1 MTMPAA
7 AQPLGEPV
15 SESLSEAAQAAAMSI
30 RLILTIADA
39 VRRAS
44 QKHHQGKEQ
53 ELPENDAR
61 RAEDGWAADELGNH
75 LPTAL
80 LTHLT
85 TSPDWPVMA
94 RQLLSL
100 SHAGVDLPAF
110 LPHLGQMASGVER
123 AVARNTARTKAE
135 GTDRWADL
143 LRATMPQGLVRDAIL
158 SSPAWPDIA
167 AAMGRL
173 HDQRLDV
180 ARILTD
186 AHTAGLGVDQ
196 AVAAATARATQPRAS
211 APAPAPASAPATAG
225 QPTPRP
231 APTTTASP
239 ASSPA
244 PTPAP
249 APAPAPAAAG
259 QPTSAPAPGSAP
271 HRPAS
276 PDAKRVWGP
285 LTEGITIPSD
295 LDLSDRTRA
304 LDQLSIHQAARTHYA
319 DQIRAHLPPQEAD
332 VLLNS
337 RLWPLLAARMRRID
351 SERPTDI
358 GPCLARLSPDDASW
372 RTGPPAE
379 LTKRLV
385 IATHHALTTPPGQP
399 LPTVARPSTTAA
411 RSRSTTTSA
420 TGQPPAP
427 SPAQPAAPA
436 RHRQAA
442 PAPRDA
448 DDRAATREAGGP
460 PAARRTSSAPAC
472 ARAAAR
478 PPARPRP
485 AVSRPRRPAREGPGT
500 PLAAADPGTPT
511 DRRRTGRRPPSEGA
525 GDRSFN
531 HSNSRV
537 FAWFNIRLV
546 ALAIIQR
553 LREEPPGHEKTA
565 RPLAPK
571 PGPDGFLIHRYA
583 VAQLPAARP
592 VPWCGPL
599 CISGMANPPATTPT
613 TAAPAS
619 AFPRTCPAPSAM
631 PWMKLLPTLCGLAC
645 SAPDCS
651 GPPLPTG

>member
-1 MTMPAA
+1 MTTPAA

-15 SESLSEAAQAAAMSI
+15 SESLSEAAQAAAMSV

-173 HDQRLDV
+173 HDQGLDV

-196 AVAAATARATQPRAS
+196 AVAAATARATQPRA
-211 APAPAPASAPATAG
+211 PAA
-225 QPTPRP
+225 
-231 APTTTASP
+231 
-239 ASSPA
+239 
-244 PTPAP
+244 

-271 HRPAS
+271 HRPVSA
-276 PDAKRVWGP
+276 DAKRVWGP

-304 LDQLSIHQAARTHYA
+304 LDQLGIHQAARTHYA
-319 DQIRAHLPPQEAD
+319 DRIRAHLPPQEAD

-351 SERPTDI
+351 SEHPTDI

-385 IATHHALTTPPGQP
+385 IATHYALTTPPGQP

-442 PAPRDA
+442 PAPRQ
-448 DDRAATREAGGP
+448 
-460 PAARRTSSAPAC
+460 
-472 ARAAAR
+472 
-478 PPARPRP
+478 
-485 AVSRPRRPAREGPGT
+485 
-500 PLAAADPGTPT
+500 
-511 DRRRTGRRPPSEGA
+511 GRGR
-525 GDRSFN
+525 
-531 HSNSRV
+531 
-537 FAWFNIRLV
+537 
-546 ALAIIQR
+546 
-553 LREEPPGHEKTA
+553 
-565 RPLAPK
+565 
-571 PGPDGFLIHRYA
+571 
-583 VAQLPAARP
+583 
-592 VPWCGPL
+592 
-599 CISGMANPPATTPT
+599 
-613 TAAPAS
+613 
-619 AFPRTCPAPSAM
+619 
-631 PWMKLLPTLCGLAC
+631 
-645 SAPDCS
+645 
-651 GPPLPTG
+651 

>member
-1 MTMPAA
+1 MTTPAA

-15 SESLSEAAQAAAMSI
+15 SESLSEAAQAAAMSV

-135 GTDRWADL
+135 GTDQWADL

-173 HDQRLDV
+173 HDQGLDV

-196 AVAAATARATQPRAS
+196 AVAAATARATQPRAP
-211 APAPAPASAPATAG
+211 APAPAPASAPAAAA
-225 QPTPRP
+225 QPTPPPSQQQLHAPAP
-231 APTTTASP
+231 APTTAVQ
-239 ASSPA
+239 

-249 APAPAPAAAG
+249 APAPAP
-259 QPTSAPAPGSAP
+259 TPGSAP
-271 HRPAS
+271 PRPAS

-304 LDQLSIHQAARTHYA
+304 LDQLRVDQSARTYYA
-319 DQIRAHLPPQEAD
+319 DRIRAHLPPREAD
-332 VLLNS
+332 TLLRS
-337 RLWPLLAARMRRID
+337 RLWPLLAARMRTID
-351 SERPTDI
+351 SHRPTDLT
-358 GPCLARLSPDDASW
+358 PSLARLTPDDASW
-372 RTGPPAE
+372 RTGPPEE

-385 IATHHALTTPPGQP
+385 IATHHALTTPLDQP
-399 LPTVARPSTTAA
+399 LPTAPRVSTTAA
-411 RSRSTTTSA
+411 RSRSTTPTTA
-420 TGQPPAP
+420 QPPAAGP
-427 SPAQPAAPA
+427 TPAQPTAPA
-436 RHRQAA
+436 HHRQTA
-442 PAPRDA
+442 PAPRQ
-448 DDRAATREAGGP
+448 G
-460 PAARRTSSAPAC
+460 
-472 ARAAAR
+472 
-478 PPARPRP
+478 
-485 AVSRPRRPAREGPGT
+485 
-500 PLAAADPGTPT
+500 
-511 DRRRTGRRPPSEGA
+511 RRR
-525 GDRSFN
+525 
-531 HSNSRV
+531 
-537 FAWFNIRLV
+537 
-546 ALAIIQR
+546 
-553 LREEPPGHEKTA
+553 
-565 RPLAPK
+565 
-571 PGPDGFLIHRYA
+571 
-583 VAQLPAARP
+583 
-592 VPWCGPL
+592 
-599 CISGMANPPATTPT
+599 
-613 TAAPAS
+613 
-619 AFPRTCPAPSAM
+619 
-631 PWMKLLPTLCGLAC
+631 
-645 SAPDCS
+645 
-651 GPPLPTG
+651 